1 MNKQRQ
7 SPPDRA
13 KRSAVV
19 IERTYQARVEELW
32 ELWTT
37 KEGFES
43 WWAPEGC
50 RSEVHTIEARVGG
63 TLLYNMIAVAPA
75 QIAEMKQMGLATS
88 HVVRARFSE
97 IRPNQRLTIT
107 HVIDLGPGVKPEE
120 CTIAV
125 DFFPAG
131 ESVRMVVT
139 IEPMHDEEFTQK
151 SIKGFISQLRK
162 LEGRF
167 LEGRFAEPAG
177 P

>member
-7 SPPDRA
+7 SRPRLTGKA
-13 KRSAVV
+13 AVV
-19 IERTYQARVEELW
+19 IERTYLARVEELW
-32 ELWTT
+32 ALWTT

-50 RSEVHTIEARVGG
+50 RSEVHTIEARAGG
-63 TLLYNMIAVAPA
+63 TLHYNMIAVEPA
-75 QIAEMKQMGLATS
+75 QIAEMQQMGLAPS
-88 HVVRARFSE
+88 HAVRARFTE
-97 IRPNQRLTIT
+97 ITPNRRLTIT
-107 HVIDLGPGVKPEE
+107 HVIDLGAGARPEE

-139 IEPMHDEEFTQK
+139 IEPMRDEEFTQK
-151 SIKGFISQLRK
+151 SIKGFISQLRR

-167 LEGRFAEPAG
+167 LEGRFAQ
-177 P
+177 

>member
-1 MNKQRQ
+1 MNEQ
-7 SPPDRA
+7 SRSAPERT
-13 KRSAVV
+13 KRSVV
-19 IERTYQARVEELW
+19 IERTYRARVEELW

-63 TLLYNMIAVAPA
+63 TLHYNMIAVGPA
-75 QIAEMKQMGLATS
+75 QIAEIEQLGMSPSQT
-88 HVVRARFSE
+88 VRARFTE
-97 IRPNQRLTIT
+97 IRPNRRLTLT
-107 HVIDLGPGVKPEE
+107 HVMDFVPGVKPYDF
-120 CTIAV
+120 TIAV

-139 IEPMHDEEFTQK
+139 IEPMHDEEFTRA
-151 SIKGFISQLRK
+151 SVRSFISQLRN

-167 LEGRFAEPAG
+167 MEGRFVE
-177 P
+177 